1 MQEGCGGRE
10 YVKWSESRGV
20 GATGDLP
27 DSGSFW
33 ISFEHSNT
41 NSLTAILTLLAL
53 LLKPLLGKAF
63 LCIIKVSASASLYLI
78 LHTILVR

>member
-1 MQEGCGGRE
+1 MQEGCGERE
-10 YVKWSESRGV
+10 CVKWSESRGV
-20 GATGDLP
+20 GATGDDP

-53 LLKPLLGKAF
+53 LLKPLLGKAS

-78 LHTILVR
+78 LRAIMVR